1 MKFKWD
7 GKSRPSDN
15 KYRKR
20 WDEIF
25 GKKEEKELKESYQQ
39 SKLNKQERKERKQT
53 LKKEDYPWNEKE
65 SNMTEK
71 EWNEQRD
78 WVFSFIGK
86 IIYKRVLH

>member
-25 GKKEEKELKESYQQ
+25 GKDKDKFNKLQQEQRDLDASYQQ
-39 SKLNKQERKERKQT
+39 SKLNKKERDD
-53 LKKEDYPWNEKE
+53 KEE
-65 SNMTEK
+65 
-71 EWNEQRD
+71 
-78 WVFSFIGK
+78 
-86 IIYKRVLH
+86 